1 MKQELF
7 ELDDM
12 MGFVNDRLEKLDW
25 LIFRLME
32 EVTDDNAIVA
42 SLALDTVMATS
53 QKMDKIQAL
62 IKKLREQDTPK
73 VKGLE
78 RLQKV
83 A

>member
-12 MGFVNDRLEKLDW
+12 MGFVNDRLKKLDW
-25 LIFRLME
+25 LIFQLME

-62 IKKLREQDTPK
+62 IKSLREQDTPK

>member
-32 EVTDDNAIVA
+32 EATDDNAIVA

-53 QKMDKIQAL
+53 QKMEEIQAL
-62 IKKLREQDTPK
+62 IKNLREQDTPK

>member
-12 MGFVNDRLEKLDW
+12 MGFVDDRLEKLDW

-53 QKMDKIQAL
+53 QKTKEIQAL
-62 IKKLREQDTPK
+62 IKNLREQDTPK
-73 VKGLE
+73 VKDLE

>member
-7 ELDDM
+7 KLDDM

-53 QKMDKIQAL
+53 QKMEEIQAL
-62 IKKLREQDTPK
+62 IKNLREQDTPK

-78 RLQKV
+78 RPPKV

>member
-32 EVTDDNAIVA
+32 EATDDNAIVA

-62 IKKLREQDTPK
+62 IKKMREQNKPK
-73 VKGLE
+73 ATLTTLE
-78 RLQKV
+78 K
-83 A
+83 AA